1 MWRSEVRSEADE
13 VCADSLGIRES
24 AAADLPWIRSEL
36 EKHWHSTT
44 IWSRGKPFQADRL
57 AAFVAETKGGELIGL
72 VTYRFESGECEIV
85 TLSSASENRG
95 VGTRLLQAAVDAA
108 RGRGCRRIFLTTT
121 NDNLRAIGF
130 YQKRGWRLCR
140 LYAGAVDE
148 ARRHWPEIPLIGI
161 GGIRVRDELELE
173 LPLSEV
179 SE

>member
-1 MWRSEVRSEADE
+1 MRSEADE
-13 VCADSLGIRES
+13 SCSEPPRIRES
-24 AAADLPWIRSEL
+24 ASADLTWVRTEL

-44 IWSRGKPFQADRL
+44 IWSRGKPFRADQL
-57 AAFVAETKGGELIGL
+57 PAFVAETKGSEVIGL
-72 VTYRFESGECEIV
+72 VTYRFESDECEVV
-85 TLSSASENRG
+85 TLSSTSENRG

-108 RGRGCRRIFLTTT
+108 RERGCRRIFLTTT

-140 LYAGAVDE
+140 LYAGVVDE

-173 LPLSEV
+173 LPLRE
-179 SE
+179 ERE